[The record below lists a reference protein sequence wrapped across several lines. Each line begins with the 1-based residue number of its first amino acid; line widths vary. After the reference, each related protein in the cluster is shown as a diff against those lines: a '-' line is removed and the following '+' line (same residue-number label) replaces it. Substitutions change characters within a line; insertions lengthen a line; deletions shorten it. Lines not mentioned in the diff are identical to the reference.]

1 MKQMKNEREGAGA
14 SGGPDVLEVLEGLIR
29 CRSENPP
36 GREEE
41 AAHYI
46 ATVLQKNGIDTEVVP
61 VVPGRPNVVA
71 RLKGQAPGRTL
82 LFNGHLDTVPGGSG
96 WSSDPF
102 APVTREGK
110 LFGRGA
116 SDMKSGVAAMA
127 CAAIRLKQMGCPFS
141 GELVLFFNCDEEGP
155 NTGMKWFLKS
165 GITMDYAVI
174 GEPTSL
180 DICTGHRGVGRY
192 RLQTFGVAGHTCF
205 VRNPENAIYRMLPF
219 VQSLQ
224 ELGESLHQRSH
235 GFLGSALLT
244 VSQITGGTAP
254 NVVPDS
260 CLIEIDRRT
269 VPGETC
275 ESVLDELQERIDSVS
290 QSTGVRYTLE
300 NYLFLPATHLDHGHP
315 LVEVMRRSIESARSL
330 TAAVTA
336 FDATC
341 EAPFFS
347 VDLGVPTLIVGPGSL
362 EQAHVTDEFVLENE
376 VQDAVNLY
384 VDFVPR
390 LLGEASHL

>member
-1 MKQMKNEREGAGA
+1 MKQVNNAVEGAGTA
-14 SGGPDVLEVLEGLIR
+14 GSPDVLDVLEGLIR
-29 CRSENPP
+29 CPSENPP

-41 AAHYI
+41 AAHFI
-46 ATVLQKNGIDTEVVP
+46 ATVLQENGIPAEVIP

-71 RLKGQAPGRTL
+71 RLKGQSAGKTL
-82 LFNGHLDTVPGGSG
+82 LFNGHLDTVPGGAG
-96 WSSDPF
+96 WSGDPF
-102 APVTREGK
+102 GPVRREGK
-110 LFGRGA
+110 LYGRGA

-127 CAAIRLKQMGCPFS
+127 CAAIRLKRMGCPFP
-141 GELVLFFNCDEEGP
+141 GELVLFFNCDEEAT
-155 NTGMKWFLKS
+155 NIGMKWFLNS

-219 VQSLQ
+219 VQSLK
-224 ELGESLHQRSH
+224 ELGQSLRQRSH
-235 GFLGSALLT
+235 EFLGSALLT

-269 VPGETC
+269 VPGETR
-275 ESVLDELQERIDSVS
+275 ESVLDELRERVESVS
-290 QSTGVRYTLE
+290 QSTDVRYALE
-300 NYLFLPATHLDHGHP
+300 NYLFLPATHLDHDHP
-315 LVEVMRRSIESARSL
+315 LVEVMRRSIEEVRSGN
-330 TAAVTA
+330 AQVKA
-336 FDATC
+336 FEATC

-362 EQAHVTDEFVLENE
+362 AQAHVTDEFVFENE
-376 VQDAVNLY
+376 VPAAVDIY
-384 VDFVPR
+384 VNFVQR
-390 LLGEASHL
+390 LLGEVSGR